1 MYESG
6 RREGEKMNLDPARD
20 KSLSQRG
27 GENKR
32 TMKCISL
39 RKKGRNKSKRKF
51 CKANEIQ
58 FVHKNKWTLTTYGRE
73 REKATQQGDRWPE
86 RLAYEREREKRPSK
100 GKKLPE
106 RRRERT

>member
-1 MYESG
+1 MHESG
-6 RREGEKMNLDPARD
+6 KREGEKRNLDPARD
-20 KSLSQRG
+20 KSLSRRG
-27 GENKR
+27 GENKH

-39 RKKGRNKSKRKF
+39 RKKGRKTNQKVF

-58 FVHKNKWTLTTYGRE
+58 FVHKNKWTLPLME
-73 REKATQQGDRWPE
+73 EKEKAIQQGDRWPE
-86 RLAYEREREKRPSK
+86 RLAYERERENRPAR

>member
-1 MYESG
+1 MHESG
-6 RREGEKMNLDPARD
+6 KREGEKRNLDPARD

-32 TMKCISL
+32 TIKCISL
-39 RKKGRNKSKRKF
+39 RKKGRKPNQKKNF
-51 CKANEIQ
+51 CEANEIQ
-58 FVHKNKWTLTTYGRE
+58 FVHKNKWTLPLME
-73 REKATQQGDRWPE
+73 EKEKAIQQGDRWPE
-86 RLAYEREREKRPSK
+86 RLAYERERENRPAR

>member
-32 TMKCISL
+32 TIKCISL

-51 CKANEIQ
+51 
-58 FVHKNKWTLTTYGRE
+58 
-73 REKATQQGDRWPE
+73 
-86 RLAYEREREKRPSK
+86 
-100 GKKLPE
+100 
-106 RRRERT
+106 

>member
-1 MYESG
+1 MYESD

-39 RKKGRNKSKRKF
+39 RKKGRKTNQKVF

-58 FVHKNKWTLTTYGRE
+58 FVHKNKWTLPLMEG
-73 REKATQQGDRWPE
+73 REKAIQQGDRWPE

>member
-6 RREGEKMNLDPARD
+6 KREGEKRNLDPARD

-39 RKKGRNKSKRKF
+39 RKKGRKTNQKVFAKRMRYNS
-51 CKANEIQ
+51 CI
-58 FVHKNKWTLTTYGRE
+58 KNKWTMPLMEE
-73 REKATQQGDRWPE
+73 REKAIQQGDRWPE
-86 RLAYEREREKRPSK
+86 RLAYEREREKRPAR

>member
-1 MYESG
+1 MYESD

-39 RKKGRNKSKRKF
+39 RKKGRKQ
-51 CKANEIQ
+51 I
-58 FVHKNKWTLTTYGRE
+58 
-73 REKATQQGDRWPE
+73 
-86 RLAYEREREKRPSK
+86 
-100 GKKLPE
+100 KKIFFLQSE
-106 RRRERT
+106 

>member
-6 RREGEKMNLDPARD
+6 KREGEKRNLDPARD

-39 RKKGRNKSKRKF
+39 RKKGRKTNQKVF
-51 CKANEIQ
+51 CKANEVQ
-58 FVHKNKWTLTTYGRE
+58 FVHKKQMDDATYGGE
-73 REKATQQGDRWPE
+73 RESDPARGQMARKA
-86 RLAYEREREKRPSK
+86 RL
-100 GKKLPE
+100 
-106 RRRERT
+106 